1 MLLNANFSLSYSGV
15 LFAVKAADLL
25 SRGFGASSGALG
37 DLKRQGHGACP
48 VGGLVEVCKTVICN
62 IF

>member
-1 MLLNANFSLSYSGV
+1 MLFHANVSLSYSGV
-15 LFAVKAADLL
+15 LFVVKAADLL

-48 VGGLVEVCKTVICN
+48 VGGLVEGCKTAVCN
-62 IF
+62 TF